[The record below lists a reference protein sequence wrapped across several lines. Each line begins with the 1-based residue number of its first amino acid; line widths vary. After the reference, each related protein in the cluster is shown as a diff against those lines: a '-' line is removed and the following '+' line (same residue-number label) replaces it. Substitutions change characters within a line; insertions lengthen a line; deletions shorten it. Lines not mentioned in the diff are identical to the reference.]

1 MPSSIG
7 NEWIQREGQRFARL
21 LDAAGVG
28 RDAVVALLLP
38 NIPEFL
44 ACYRGIGWS
53 GRTAVPLNHN
63 LPADDAAYVL
73 RNSGAQAL
81 VAHPHYGDTALQLA
95 PLVDPRWRFAAGA
108 GMAGFR
114 RLDEM
119 AAYSDAPLDAPRAG
133 HLMLYTSGT
142 TGQPK
147 GVVIEGAGEPLAA
160 PPGLVSRRSMEMLRL
175 FLHGEVPGTHLVAGP
190 LYHAGPLS
198 YCEGATLLGAP
209 VAILERWDAEEFLRA
224 VEELRVHSTFLVPTH
239 FVRLLKLP
247 DETRRRYDLS
257 SLKLVF
263 HGAAPVAP
271 EIKRRMIEWLGPVL
285 YEFYGGSEGMGST
298 AIASADWLAHPGSVG
313 RATPGCAVHILDD
326 AGRPCPPGV
335 EGTVYFRNERQRFA
349 YRGDPQ
355 KTAAAHRG
363 ELSTLGDMGYLD
375 VDGYLFLCDR
385 RADLVIS
392 GGVNVYPAQ
401 IEAVLLEHAQVLDCC
416 VVGLPDPE
424 WGERL
429 LALVVPRG
437 GVPADSQSV
446 EDVLRAHVRERLA
459 RYQQPREYAFVDSV
473 PRTEAGKLLRRQ
485 VREQWRRHF
494 SRNHSQESGKR

>member
-1 MPSSIG
+1 MMLAATG

-44 ACYRGIGWS
+44 ACYRGITWS

-81 VAHPHYGDTALQLA
+81 VAHPQYGATALELA
-95 PLVDPRWRFAAGA
+95 PLVDPRGSFAAGA
-108 GMAGFR
+108 GIAGFR
-114 RLDEM
+114 PLDEM

-160 PPGLVSRRSMEMLRL
+160 PPGLVSRRSMEMLHL
-175 FLHGEVPGTHLVAGP
+175 FLHGEAPGTHLVAGP

-198 YCEGATLLGAP
+198 YCEGATLLGAR

-224 VEELRVHSTFLVPTH
+224 VDELRVHSTFLVPTH

-247 DETRRRYDLS
+247 DEVRRRYDLS

-298 AIASADWLAHPGSVG
+298 AIASTDWLAHPGSVG

-335 EGTVYFRNERQRFA
+335 EGMVYFRNERQRFA

-363 ELSTLGDMGYLD
+363 ELSTLGDIGYLD
-375 VDGYLFLCDR
+375 ADGYLYLTDR
-385 RADLVIS
+385 RHFTIIS
-392 GGVNVYPAQ
+392 GGVNIYPQ
-401 IEAVLLEHAQVLDCC
+401 EIEAVLLEHPSVRDAAVIGAPSEDLGQAAMAIV
-416 VVGLPDPE
+416 E
-424 WGERL
+424 
-429 LALVVPRG
+429 LAP
-437 GVPADSQSV
+437 GVPPGAATA
-446 EDVLRAHVRERLA
+446 EDLLGFVRTRLGPVKTPKRLVFEA
-459 RYQQPREYAFVDSV
+459 QLPRHD
-473 PRTEAGKLLRRQ
+473 TGKLFKQDLLRK
-485 VREQWRRHF
+485 F
-494 SRNHSQESGKR
+494 ASPPAS